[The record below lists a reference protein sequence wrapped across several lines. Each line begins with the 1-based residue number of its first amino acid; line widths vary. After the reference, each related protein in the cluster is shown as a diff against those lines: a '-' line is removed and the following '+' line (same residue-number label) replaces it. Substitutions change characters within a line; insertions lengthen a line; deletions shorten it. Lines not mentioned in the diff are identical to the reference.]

1 MKSEPVGLFLLK
13 YIFHDL
19 PHAVGISIGLKVSG
33 RETVLKI
40 LGMHCATCSL
50 TVQRAL
56 LSTPGVK
63 WAEASL
69 ASNEAKLIV
78 DPEVLDYAELLKA
91 VRRVGYD
98 VYRESAYIAA
108 EFRPE
113 EADMVERRAMGWGV
127 FYAKANPATGV
138 VYVEYNPLEINVED
152 VVRRLE
158 EAGYKVKD
166 VRKGGVEV
174 DIDRRAAELEARDIR
189 RRLIP
194 AVAISILLVPVMFGI
209 ELIPQL
215 VQAALAAV
223 VQFYSGWRFISGAF
237 RAFRNKTANM
247 DTLVTLGTLGAF
259 LYSTYAAF
267 TGGYTFFE
275 TSALV
280 ITFVLAGRYAESLMK
295 LRTGD
300 AVRKLAQ
307 LQPPKAR
314 VRRGEGWVEV
324 DASNIRPGE
333 VVEVREGEKVPVDG
347 YVDDGV
353 GAVDES
359 AFTGEPMPVEKRPG
373 DLVLAGTTLVGGRL
387 LVRAT
392 RSGNATYLAEVVR
405 LVRQAQNAKLPIQ
418 RLVDRVSGAFT
429 WAVITVASA
438 TFAGWLLLG
447 APVWQALLFAVAVL
461 VVACP
466 CALGL
471 ATPLAVVVGI
481 GRAAEKGLLIKNA
494 EALEKALKAKYVV
507 FDKTGTLT
515 AGAPK
520 VIKYVG
526 DELALSLAASAE
538 AKSAHPIGAAVVK
551 LAAEKG
557 LPLAEPEMYE
567 TFPGQGVYAR
577 VNGAVVGVG
586 NEKLVEGM
594 GAAIPE
600 ELRREAERHKAEG
613 YTVAFVVVD
622 GAVRGY
628 VVVGDEMRQEAREV
642 VERLRKMGYEPVI
655 LSGDSEAA
663 VARVAERLGIRRFY
677 GGKTPDEKAEVVK
690 ELRKEGGVIFI
701 GDGIND
707 APALA
712 SADVGIAVASGTE
725 VAKEAGDVVVRKGDL
740 TKVAEFLDLAKKIMG
755 NARFNLFWA
764 FAYNAALIP
773 IAAGLFYP
781 TLYLR
786 PELAGLAMALS
797 SISVT
802 INSLRL
808 KRA

>member
-1 MKSEPVGLFLLK
+1 ME
-13 YIFHDL
+13 
-19 PHAVGISIGLKVSG
+19 ISVGLKVKG

-50 TVQRAL
+50 TVQKAL
-56 LSTPGVK
+56 LSVPGVK

-69 ASNEAKLIV
+69 ASNEAKLVV
-78 DPEVLDYAELLKA
+78 DPEALDYSELLKA

-98 VYRESAYIAA
+98 VFRESAYIAA

-113 EADMVERRAMGWGV
+113 EAEAAERRVRGWGV

-138 VYVEYNPLEINVED
+138 IYVEYNPLELDADMVAK
-152 VVRRLE
+152 RLE
-158 EAGYKVKD
+158 EAGYKVREVK
-166 VRKGGVEV
+166 KGDVEV
-174 DIDRRAAELEARDIR
+174 DVDRRVAELEARDIR

-194 AVAISILLVPVMFGI
+194 AVLISLVLAPTMLGIKVVPPLAQMALTAI
-209 ELIPQL
+209 
-215 VQAALAAV
+215 
-223 VQFYSGWRFISGAF
+223 VQFYSGWRFISGAA

-247 DTLVTLGTLGAF
+247 DTLVTLGTLSAF
-259 LYSTYAAF
+259 LYSSYAVF
-267 TGGYTFFE
+267 SGWPTFFE
-275 TSALV
+275 VSAVV
-280 ITFVLAGRYAESLMK
+280 ITFTLAGRYVEILMK

-314 VRRGEGWVEV
+314 VKRGDEWVEV
-324 DASNIRPGE
+324 NASEVKPGE
-333 VVEVREGEKVPVDG
+333 VVEVREGERIPVDG
-347 YVDDGV
+347 YVDEGA

-359 AFTGEPMPVEKRPG
+359 AFTGEPLPVEKKAG
-373 DLVLAGTTLVGGRL
+373 DLVLAGTVLIKGRL
-387 LVRAT
+387 LIRAT
-392 RSGNATYLAEVVR
+392 RTGGATYLAEVVK
-405 LVRQAQNAKLPIQ
+405 LVRQAQNARLSIQ
-418 RLVDRVSGAFT
+418 RLADRVSGVFT
-429 WAVITVASA
+429 WAVMGVATA
-438 TFAGWLLLG
+438 TFAAWIALG
-447 APVWQALLFAVAVL
+447 APVWQALMFAVAVL

-471 ATPLAVVVGI
+471 ATPLAVVVGV
-481 GRAAEKGLLIKNA
+481 GRAAEKGLLIKNP
-494 EALEKALKAKYVV
+494 EAIEKALRAKFVA

-520 VIKYVG
+520 VVKYVG
-526 DELALSLAASAE
+526 DEHALALAASAE
-538 AKSAHPIGAAVVK
+538 AKSSHPLGVAVVEFAIK
-551 LAAEKG
+551 RGAK
-557 LPLAEPEMYE
+557 LAEPEAYD
-567 TFPGQGVYAR
+567 TFPGMGVYAK
-577 VNGAVVGVG
+577 VNGAVVGIG

-594 GAAIPE
+594 GAEIPGE
-600 ELRREAERHKAEG
+600 IRREAERYRAEG
-613 YTVAFVVVD
+613 YTVAYIVVD
-622 GAVRGY
+622 GRVRGF
-628 VVVGDEMRQEAREV
+628 VVVGDEIRQEARDV
-642 VERLRKMGYEPVI
+642 VERLKRWGYQLVI
-655 LSGDSEAA
+655 ISGDHEVA
-663 VARVAERLGIRRFY
+663 VAKVAERLGIGKYY

-712 SADVGIAVASGTE
+712 SADVGIAVATGTE
-725 VAKEAGDVVVRKGDL
+725 VAKEAGDVVVRRGDL
-740 TKVAEFLDLAKKIMG
+740 SKVAEFIDISRKIMK
-755 NARFNLFWA
+755 NAKFNLFWA